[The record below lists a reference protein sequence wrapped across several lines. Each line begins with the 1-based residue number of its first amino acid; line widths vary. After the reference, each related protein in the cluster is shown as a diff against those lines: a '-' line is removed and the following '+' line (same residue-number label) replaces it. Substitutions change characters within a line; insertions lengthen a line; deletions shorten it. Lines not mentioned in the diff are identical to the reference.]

1 MYRLKSYVKVSPQ
14 QKSTSMWK
22 KSKLYYHITIMYS
35 NFQDSTNS
43 LYGKVNAK
51 LYLKARK
58 NLNKKNVKLQ
68 EKDQR

>member
-1 MYRLKSYVKVSPQ
+1 
-14 QKSTSMWK
+14 
-22 KSKLYYHITIMYS
+22 MYS

-58 NLNKKNVKLQ
+58 NLNKRKTVKLQ